1 MDGAY
6 KHCCGDQKQV
16 AHPVSSMFE
25 YYLPEQM
32 DGVIAKVYDMLG
44 RLVWIQPLQSS
55 EGQAQTQMQLD
66 KLQAGNYIVLIS
78 ANKQGGLKYLS
89 HKILII
95 Q

>member
-1 MDGAY
+1 
-6 KHCCGDQKQV
+6 
-16 AHPVSSMFE
+16 
-25 YYLPEQM
+25 M
-32 DGVIAKVYDMLG
+32 DGVLAKVYDMLG
-44 RLVWIQPLQSS
+44 RLVWMQPLQSS

-66 KLQAGNYIVLIS
+66 KLQSGNYIVLIS